1 MRLCHRVF
9 PCLHPPCN
17 KLCRKIDNLQEYHR
31 CTPSPNL
38 ATIDLRLSRC
48 ESKEAPCC
56 LSTVGFIP
64 ALTRTGQAPFSA
76 SGGPTPADEASF
88 SHAYSPFVVA
98 AYCCPS
104 GFGMPGVS
112 RPLPPVGPAGAFKQ
126 KPTVS
131 PA

>member
-1 MRLCHRVF
+1 MGPPHEVGVLECPLLLPRRYPTLF
-9 PCLHPPCN
+9 PVPVTCITPC
-17 KLCRKIDNLQEYHR
+17 KCCSVQ
-31 CTPSPNL
+31 T
-38 ATIDLRLSRC
+38 RLSRC

-112 RPLPPVGPAGAFKQ
+112 RPLPPVAAFLCL
-126 KPTVS
+126 PGR
-131 PA
+131 A